1 MRFSYPPQ
9 SDNVTRHTKTHR
21 EKEREKRQTEKAPRK
36 KYCQN
41 KFTLSYFNMSK
52 SLTEQHKNERIPTK
66 TKLSTLFT

>member
-1 MRFSYPPQ
+1 MLQ
-9 SDNVTRHTKTHR
+9 GTQKHTQRDRRGK
-21 EKEREKRQTEKAPRK
+21 QKAPRK